1 MSIRRQGKIGDFAS
15 VVKCSTMSK
24 MIGRIVQTDS
34 YLHHNLLLG
43 KLSRS
48 DNILEPKEV
57 VSKNV
62 LGTLNICTIG
72 EYSLT

>member
-15 VVKCSTMSK
+15 VVKCITMSK

-43 KLSRS
+43 KFMEFELS
-48 DNILEPKEV
+48 NKLLMLYILKLRKAV
-57 VSKNV
+57 K
-62 LGTLNICTIG
+62 TA
-72 EYSLT
+72 